1 MNTLAEV
8 AVDKEGNQVELNKWI
23 EDEHTGAK
31 TMYTRVRS
39 IPFCSSHTFD
49 RNMECTKCPYVFR
62 GFRAHL
68 HIRKADGIY
77 DRKTDKKIA

>member
-1 MNTLAEV
+1 MNTLADV
-8 AVDKEGNQVELNKWI
+8 AVDKEGNPIELNKWI
-23 EDEHTGAK
+23 VDEDADSK

-39 IPFCSSHTFD
+39 IPFCSSHSFD
-49 RNMECTKCPYVFR
+49 KNMECAKCPYVFR

-77 DRKTDKKIA
+77 DRKSNKKIA

>member
-8 AVDKEGNQVELNKWI
+8 AVDKEGNQVELNKLI
-23 EDEHTGAK
+23 VDEHTGERI
-31 TMYTRVRS
+31 MYTRLRS
-39 IPFCSSHTFD
+39 IPFCSSHSFD
-49 RNMECTKCPYVFR
+49 RNMECAKCPYVFR

-77 DRKTDKKIA
+77 DRMTNKKIA